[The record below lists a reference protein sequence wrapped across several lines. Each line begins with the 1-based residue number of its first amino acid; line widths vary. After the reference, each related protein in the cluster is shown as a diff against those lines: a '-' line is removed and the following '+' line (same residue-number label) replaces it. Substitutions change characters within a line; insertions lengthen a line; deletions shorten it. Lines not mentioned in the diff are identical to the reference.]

1 MGTKKFVKK
10 TLKLIGFGLLTLL
23 TVLVINTLLVTSKQ
37 PNPSPGLGLKPLP
50 GFAERL
56 SGAIQLPTI
65 NHYEPSVDSIV
76 FTRFHEYLRH
86 SFPKVFKSAELQLF
100 EYYALLI
107 SFKGSDTTQK
117 PIVLLAHQDVVP
129 ADSSQWHFPPFKGL
143 MDQTH
148 IKGRGTLDDKGS
160 LMAILEAMEKMLTEG
175 FIPQRSIYL
184 AFGADEELDGKGA
197 AAMANWMLQ
206 HKLQPAI
213 ILDEGLVIT
222 NGMVPMIDKPVAL
235 IGTAEKGYASIK
247 LSIVLAGGHSS
258 APGKETAISVLSSA
272 VLKATQSLPQTR
284 ICQAVDDFMYHL
296 CPETAWPERIV
307 FANRWLFNPLIKSVY
322 KSTPSG
328 TALVSTTAAATV
340 FNAGTTD
347 NVLPSEASAIINCRI
362 LPGETT
368 QQLMERLTKLLDDP
382 RIKLEF
388 VSTRIDPSPVSP
400 IENEAFKTLAT
411 TVRQQFPE
419 ALVMPNLMIATSDS
433 RHYAKVCP
441 YVYKFAPYNLSSNDL
456 EGIHGTNERIKIAD
470 YARMISFYAGLLQ
483 NFDELP

>member
-1 MGTKKFVKK
+1 M
-10 TLKLIGFGLLTLL
+10 
-23 TVLVINTLLVTSKQ
+23 
-37 PNPSPGLGLKPLP
+37 
-50 GFAERL
+50 
-56 SGAIQLPTI
+56 
-65 NHYEPSVDSIV
+65 
-76 FTRFHEYLRH
+76 
-86 SFPKVFKSAELQLF
+86 
-100 EYYALLI
+100 
-107 SFKGSDTTQK
+107 
-117 PIVLLAHQDVVP
+117 LLAHQDVVP
-129 ADSSQWHFPPFKGL
+129 VDSSQWQFAPFKGL
-143 MDQTH
+143 MDQTYVM
-148 IKGRGTLDDKGS
+148 GRGSLDDKGS
-160 LMAILEAMEKMLTEG
+160 LMAILEALEKMLSEG
-175 FIPQRSIYL
+175 FKPRRSLYL

-197 AAMANWMLQ
+197 AAMAKWMLQ
-206 HKLQPAI
+206 LKLQPAI

-258 APGKETAISVLSSA
+258 APGKETVITVLSQA
-272 VLKATQSLPQTR
+272 VLDVTQKLPQTR
-284 ICQAVDDFMYHL
+284 ICQAVDDFMDYL

-307 FANRWLFNPLIKSVY
+307 FANRWLFNPLIQSVY
-322 KSTPSG
+322 KTTPSG
-328 TALVSTTAAATV
+328 SALVSTTAAATV

-347 NVLPSEASAIINCRI
+347 NMLPAEASAIINCRI

-368 QQLMERLTKLLDDP
+368 QQLMERLTRLLDDP

-456 EGIHGTNERIKIAD
+456 EGIHGSNERIKITD
-470 YARMISFYAGLLQ
+470 YEKMISFYAGLIQ